1 MAASNNNNENKGF
14 ITQSELKNFIFIG
27 GVVLAGVIY
36 VLNMQTELQML
47 KVEIQHMKEMIK
59 ELHDTQVGSKSKLS
73 AIPYSNDADN
83 KGSFD
88 LIGMLHEIEVD
99 VVEDILQASPFEG
112 VDVALDNTSS
122 RSNREGTNEESE
134 GAEGETVVEDIVLY
148 HDRKRYVGG
157 KLVEEGNV
165 G

>member
-1 MAASNNNNENKGF
+1 MAATNNNENKGF

-36 VLNMQTELQML
+36 VLNMQTELQVL
-47 KVEIQHMKEMIK
+47 KSEIQHMKEMIK
-59 ELHDTQVGSKSKLS
+59 EMHDAQVGSKSKIS
-73 AIPYSNDADN
+73 AIPYSDKNDN

-88 LIGMLHEIEVD
+88 LIGMLHDIESDIVNDIVTAGIESVD
-99 VVEDILQASPFEG
+99 TGL
-112 VDVALDNTSS
+112 DVAETS
-122 RSNREGTNEESE
+122 RGLGGTEEE
-134 GAEGETVVEDIVLY
+134 VPTDIEDIVLY

-157 KLVEEGNV
+157 VLVTEGESN

>member
-36 VLNMQTELQML
+36 VLNMQTELQVL
-47 KVEIQHMKEMIK
+47 KSEIQHMKEMIK
-59 ELHDTQVGSKSKLS
+59 ELHDAQVGPKSKIS

-88 LIGMLHEIEVD
+88 IIGMLHDIESD

-112 VDVALDNTSS
+112 VDVALAETSGD
-122 RSNREGTNEESE
+122 REGANEESK
-134 GAEGETVVEDIVLY
+134 GTEGETVIEDIVLY

-157 KLVEEGNV
+157 MLVEEGSV

>member
-1 MAASNNNNENKGF
+1 MVASNNNNENKGF

-27 GVVLAGVIY
+27 GVVLAGIIY
-36 VLNMQTELQML
+36 VLNMQTELQVL
-47 KVEIQHMKEMIK
+47 KSEIQHMKEMIK
-59 ELHDTQVGSKSKLS
+59 ELHDAQVGPKSKIS

-88 LIGMLHEIEVD
+88 IIGMLHDIESD

-112 VDVALDNTSS
+112 VDVALAETGGD
-122 RSNREGTNEESE
+122 REANEESE
-134 GAEGETVVEDIVLY
+134 GAETVIEDIVLY
-148 HDRKRYVGG
+148 HDRKRYVGCM
-157 KLVEEGNV
+157 LVEEGNV